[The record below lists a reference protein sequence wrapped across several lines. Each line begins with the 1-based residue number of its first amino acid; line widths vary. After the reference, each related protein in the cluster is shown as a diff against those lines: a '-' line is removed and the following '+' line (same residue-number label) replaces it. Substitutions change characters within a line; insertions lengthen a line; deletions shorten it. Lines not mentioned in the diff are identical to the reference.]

1 MKHQSDGRPRPH
13 RLRELGSFDLTVK
26 ERHLQFR
33 TQPGV
38 FSQYGPDEGTLLLLD
53 VILPRIRPHE
63 TVLDLGTGIGII
75 GIAVAGLLTRG
86 EVWMV
91 DADVRAVRLA
101 QENVRLNS
109 LDNAHVL
116 LSDITMDLPP
126 KFRCD
131 LVLSNPPTHSGK
143 EVLQSFVG
151 EAYDVLRP
159 GGSLFV
165 VVNRLLSIRDMMS
178 EVFGNVEQVER
189 RKGFIILRSE
199 KERLRPEQR
208 GGERD
213 TMTDTG
219 NERRGGARP

>member
-1 MKHQSDGRPRPH
+1 MGGETSARLGPH
-13 RLRELGSFDLTVK
+13 RFRELGGFELTLGD
-26 ERHLQFR
+26 RRLHFR

-53 VILPRIRPHE
+53 VVLPRIKAHE
-63 TVLDLGTGIGII
+63 TVLDLGAGIGII
-75 GIAVAGLLTRG
+75 GVAIAPLLTRG

-91 DADVRAVRLA
+91 DTDVRAVRVA
-101 QENVRLNS
+101 AENVRLNGVE
-109 LDNAHVL
+109 NAHVL
-116 LSDITMDLPP
+116 LSDITMDLPA

-151 EAYDVLRP
+151 EAHDVLRP

-178 EVFGNVEQVER
+178 EIFGNVEQVER

-199 KERLRPEQR
+199 KSRLRPGGGR
-208 GGERD
+208 GRRVTIAD
-213 TMTDTG
+213 TD
-219 NERRGGARP
+219 NV